1 MFNIALKD
9 LAEPIRGKF
18 KNNETGWR
26 EALHFAEI
34 LQHVT
39 ENTFQLPLL
48 NTKSTFSVVPS
59 QTSILTIKGTGTAL
73 IEAGTVFQF
82 VTSFQGTAQNI
93 VNIEFCTVFSLTCM
107 SIYN

>member
-1 MFNIALKD
+1 MFNVALKD

-26 EALHFAEI
+26 EALHFAD
-34 LQHVT
+34 
-39 ENTFQLPLL
+39 
-48 NTKSTFSVVPS
+48 
-59 QTSILTIKGTGTAL
+59 QTSTLAIKGTSTAL
-73 IEAGTVFQF
+73 IEAGAVFQF

>member
-1 MFNIALKD
+1 MFNVALKD

-26 EALHFAEI
+26 EALHFAE
-34 LQHVT
+34 
-39 ENTFQLPLL
+39 LL
-48 NTKSTFSVVPS
+48 IFVPS
-59 QTSILTIKGTGTAL
+59 QTSTLAIKGTSTAL
-73 IEAGTVFQF
+73 IEAGAVFQF

>member
-1 MFNIALKD
+1 MFNVALKD

-18 KNNETGWR
+18 KNNET
-26 EALHFAEI
+26 
-34 LQHVT
+34 
-39 ENTFQLPLL
+39 
-48 NTKSTFSVVPS
+48 VVPS
-59 QTSILTIKGTGTAL
+59 QTSTLAIKGTSTAL
-73 IEAGTVFQF
+73 IEAGAVFQF